1 VTDENP
7 DYRRESGL
15 GMIEILVA
23 LLILSIGLLGLAAMQ
38 VTSTK
43 MTTQALQRTQAMLL
57 AQDLVERVRANRSNA
72 EEYDGL
78 EVTDA
83 DSCETDFNATA
94 GNTNANDEAEWSNAV
109 RCLLGNGEAD
119 VTVDATMV
127 VVTLSWAMRMDND
140 NESFIEGE
148 DELTI
153 SARY

>member
-1 VTDENP
+1 
-7 DYRRESGL
+7 
-15 GMIEILVA
+15 
-23 LLILSIGLLGLAAMQ
+23 
-38 VTSTK
+38 
-43 MTTQALQRTQAMLL
+43 MLL

-127 VVTLSWAMRMDND
+127 VVTLSWAMRYAQLVEEAGSLSSWRSNSCTTYTHI
-140 NESFIEGE
+140 NVCVCAQLEE
-148 DELTI
+148 DAGSRSSWL
-153 SARY
+153 